1 MTEKS
6 SETSGPMPL
15 VDKLQ
20 IAAAILFL
28 GVAVYLA
35 VSFVH
40 SRKSLQHP
48 PQPAMQAKP

>member
-1 MTEKS
+1 
-6 SETSGPMPL
+6 MPL

-40 SRKSLQHP
+40 SRNTFQHP
-48 PQPAMQAKP
+48 AQQAVQAKP